1 MLIRPGIVFKKALF
15 ILIVI
20 VHTTNAQTHISFQ
33 DALVI
38 ARKNNLFFLAQ
49 KYNTDLVKADII
61 TASLR
66 PNPSL
71 NLSAEQVINSKC
83 FEENTGA
90 FDPANR
96 QSNIQVGKI
105 LQVAG
110 QRKYKIHKAEKD
122 VDIESANLSDYE
134 RNMLFDVA
142 NQWLDAWFALEKLE
156 IVQRAKINS
165 DTLLNVN
172 QIRIRNQVITTTE
185 FLRTSIKADQYQ
197 LMLRKSLQEYI
208 SELFSLKQLLGTSD
222 SIVIS
227 DTEPVFRTSLPS
239 TLDSAI
245 LYALHNRTDL
255 LINLR
260 AIEAAKVNL
269 DLQKAIAFPQPEIG
283 LNYNPQNKVPYLGAY
298 LQFPVPV
305 FDRNQGQVTRA
316 KLQITQSESFLKAY
330 QARVQ
335 NEVRSAYMEYQTNAA
350 TFQKYHLI
358 YMQSETV
365 LNTVRLSYLKGGTTI
380 LDYLEAERDW
390 FEMQNQYYQALYDFR
405 QSYIKVL
412 IACNLISL

>member
-1 MLIRPGIVFKKALF
+1 MSYRNILL
-15 ILIVI
+15 ILIFL
-20 VHTTNAQTHISFQ
+20 TQYSFAQTRITFQ
-33 DALVI
+33 DALVT
-38 ARKNNLFFLAQ
+38 ARKNNPFFLAR
-49 KYNTDLVKADII
+49 KYNTDLAKADII

-71 NLSAEQVINSKC
+71 NLSAEQVINSKY

-90 FDPANR
+90 LDPANR
-96 QSNIQVGKI
+96 QSNIQAGKI
-105 LQVAG
+105 LQVTG

-122 VDIESANLSDYE
+122 VDVESANLSDFE
-134 RNMLFDVA
+134 RNLLFDVA
-142 NQWLDAWFALEKLE
+142 NQWLDAWFAFEKLE

-172 QIRIRNQVITTTE
+172 QIRLRNQVITTTE
-185 FLRTSIKADQYQ
+185 FLRTSIKADQYA

-222 SIVIS
+222 SIMIS
-227 DTEPVFRTSLPS
+227 DTEPVFRTKLPS

-245 LYALHNRTDL
+245 IYALNNRTDL
-255 LINLR
+255 LINQK

-298 LQFPVPV
+298 LQFPIPV

-316 KLQITQSESFLKAY
+316 KLQITQSESYLKAC

-335 NEVRSAYMEYQTNAA
+335 NEVRSAYMEFQTNQA
-350 TFQKYHLI
+350 TYQKYNLI
-358 YMQSETV
+358 YRQSESV
-365 LNTVRLSYLKGGTTI
+365 MNTVRLSYLKGGTTI

-390 FEMQNQYYQALYDFR
+390 FEMQNQYYEALYDFR

-412 IACNLISL
+412 FACNLISL